1 MPRYSSKL
9 LNVMDQCV
17 NRAAYLRRYFGE
29 YLNLW
34 RKRRLI
40 RSVHLTLDQKK
51 RITQLWKTNY
61 GKKIPLYWHRL
72 YASYTGIV
80 DVNYFPEIFYST
92 NLERKYNDPYLALSS
107 ENKTQMDLLL
117 RLPAET
123 QSSVVPMLLYKT
135 CGAYFDSHHELITE
149 ARAEQ
154 MLSSYGH
161 CVIKASMDTDSGR
174 DVKVLDMFDGVDKRS
189 GHSTKEILHLFNGDF
204 LVQPFL
210 EVHDVLKRINPSSV
224 STMRIVTYL
233 INGKTFHAPLALRI
247 GAVGSDVDNI
257 HAGGM
262 GVGLDDDG
270 FLNEVAFSEF
280 GEKIYAH
287 PGSGVVFKGV
297 QIPGV
302 KAAIEMVEKCHLLI
316 PRLTFVSWD
325 VTIGQ
330 DGKPVIIEIN
340 TRNQAVWLS
349 QMVNGRSFF
358 GNNTEY
364 MIRQLKR

>member
-1 MPRYSSKL
+1 MPRYSSKI
-9 LNVMDQCV
+9 LNAIDRCV
-17 NRAAYLRRYFGE
+17 NRVAYQRRYIGE
-29 YLNLW
+29 YVNLW
-34 RKRRLI
+34 RKRDLIKTVRL
-40 RSVHLTLDQKK
+40 SSEQKEQ
-51 RITQLWKTNY
+51 IQQLWKTNY
-61 GKKIPLYWHRL
+61 GKRIPLYWHRL
-72 YASYTGIV
+72 YASYTGVV

-92 NLERKYNDPYLALSS
+92 VLERKYNDPYLALSS

-117 RLPAET
+117 RLPA
-123 QSSVVPMLLYKT
+123 QSQSNVVPMLFYKT
-135 CGAYFDSHHELITE
+135 CGAYFNGTHELITE
-149 ARAEQ
+149 KQAEQ
-154 MLSSYGH
+154 ILASYGR

-174 DVKVLDMFDGVDKRS
+174 DVKVLEMFDGVDKRS
-189 GHSTKEILHLFNGDF
+189 GLSTVEILGRFKGDF

-210 EVHDVLKRINPSSV
+210 EEHDVLKKINPSSV

-233 INGKTFHAPLALRI
+233 IKGKAYHAPLALRI

-280 GEKIYAH
+280 GEKIFSH
-287 PGSGVVFKGV
+287 PGSGVTFKGI

-302 KAAIEMVEKCHLLI
+302 REAVELVEKCHLLI

-325 VTIGQ
+325 VTIGK
-330 DGKPVIIEIN
+330 DGKPIIIEIN

-349 QMVNGRSFF
+349 QMVNGKSFF
-358 GNNTEY
+358 GENTEY
-364 MIRQLKR
+364 MIKQLKK